1 MLKIDLDA
9 RPTFTETVEV
19 HLDTVQRFRATFE
32 LPEDVD
38 LDALTQQYGQPD
50 PAAPWSAPGDKALLR
65 RVWIGWQDIIDLKT
79 KQPLEFGEAARD
91 YLLSVVSIRAAVA
104 KAFFD
109 GVAGARRKN

>member
-1 MLKIDLDA
+1 MLNVDLNA

-65 RVWIGWQDIIDLKT
+65 RVWIGWQDVQDKKN
-79 KQPLEFGEAARD
+79 KQTIEFSEGARD
-91 YLLSVVSIRAAVA
+91 YLLSVVTIRAAVA

-109 GVAGARRKN
+109 GIAGARRKN